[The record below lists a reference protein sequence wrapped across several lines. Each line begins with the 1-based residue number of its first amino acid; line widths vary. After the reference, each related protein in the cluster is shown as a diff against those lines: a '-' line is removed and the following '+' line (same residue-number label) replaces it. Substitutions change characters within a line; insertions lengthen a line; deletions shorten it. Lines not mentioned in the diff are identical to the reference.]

1 MDLVRNEKEE
11 GVYNSPQSFFSNMS
25 SRFNVSLQTFLLF
38 IVILV
43 SLWNHK
49 KIKKYVE
56 KFRKSKK

>member
-38 IVILV
+38 IVILF

-49 KIKKYVE
+49 KIKEYV
-56 KFRKSKK
+56 KQFRKSKK